1 MRKKKTKKLNKKQI
15 KQRQQLYKNTIIST
29 LLVILVLGISYVIFS
44 TDLLQPRVNEV
55 TASYISFNNNDTT
68 DIIKINN
75 IKRMSNDI
83 GKSIV
88 NNKSRKVLI
97 SGEENNVYQIV
108 IYPLINNIDLKYIN
122 FSITIG
128 NESYEGNL
136 ATNEV
141 TSDEGIVAYT
151 GKVSGKKEATVKM
164 WVSKEYEGEIDNNS
178 FKIKINPRQES

>member
-1 MRKKKTKKLNKKQI
+1 MRKKKTKKLNKRQI

-44 TDLLQPRVNEV
+44 TDLLQPSVNEV
-55 TASYISFNNNDTT
+55 TANYISFNNNDTT

-88 NNKSRKVLI
+88 NSKSRQVLI
-97 SGEENNVYQIV
+97 SGEENNTYQIV
-108 IYPLINNIDLKYIN
+108 IYPLINNIDLKYVN
-122 FSITIG
+122 FSITMD

-164 WVSKEYEGEIDNNS
+164 WVSKEYEGEISNNS